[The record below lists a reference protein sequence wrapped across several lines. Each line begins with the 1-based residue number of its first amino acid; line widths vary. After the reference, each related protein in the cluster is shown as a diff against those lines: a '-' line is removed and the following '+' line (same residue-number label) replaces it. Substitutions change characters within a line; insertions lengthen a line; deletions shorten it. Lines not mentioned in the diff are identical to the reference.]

1 MRNKNRNI
9 MKKLINSPK
18 SVGLMLAFF
27 FITCFGFSQV
37 PGGGGLPGGTDDVP
51 DEAPISSLVVLG
63 LVAGA
68 VYGVKK
74 LK

>member
-1 MRNKNRNI
+1 MKNYLKTI
-9 MKKLINSPK
+9 FLALALIL
-18 SVGLMLAFF
+18 SVSVAY
-27 FITCFGFSQV
+27 SQ
-37 PGGGGLPGGTDDVP
+37 GGIPLPDAGDDVN
-51 DEAPISSLVVLG
+51 DEAPVSSLVVLG

>member
-1 MRNKNRNI
+1 

-18 SVGLMLAFF
+18 SIVLLIAILFVTTIGY
-27 FITCFGFSQV
+27 SQI
-37 PGGGGLPGGTDDVP
+37 GLPNNADDVN
-51 DEAPISSLVVLG
+51 DQAPISSLVVLG